1 LNNDTD
7 KSAELFEDI
16 IESTTT
22 ITNDFDLT
30 FNIGGANSPKVVVN
44 MPNCHLEVPTHSID
58 DIISLDV
65 NFHALPAS
73 IDPGD
78 DTAGNYE
85 AKVTYTGN
93 DLS

>member
-1 LNNDTD
+1 
-7 KSAELFEDI
+7 
-16 IESTTT
+16 
-22 ITNDFDLT
+22 
-30 FNIGGANSPKVVVN
+30 